1 MVEIFSIKK
10 GLNIPISGAPVQILN
25 DSILPSRVALL
36 GPDYQGLRPN
46 FVVNVGDEVK
56 TGQLLFTD
64 KNCPAIRFTSPA
76 QGKVIAINRGAKR
89 AFLSLEIEV
98 TGTEC
103 VTFAHFKKT
112 PPENLH
118 ASDIVS
124 LLVESG
130 LWTALRTRPFSK
142 IPDPTTKPDALFI
155 NAMDTNPLAP
165 KPELIIHEKRA
176 DFIFGL
182 RTLLRLTHE
191 NIHLC
196 KSLGDDI
203 PGEEIDHIHVKQFSG
218 PHPAGLVG
226 THIHLLAPVGK
237 HKTAWH
243 LNYQDVIA
251 IGHLFATGKI
261 HNGLVV
267 SVAGPKVKNP
277 RLIHTL
283 MGASTRDLTSNGLL
297 PGPVRVI
304 SGSVLSGRK
313 ADGALAYLGRYHN
326 QVSVIEEGGP
336 RTFLGWTLPR
346 ADQFSVTRSVLGS
359 WLPGKLFP
367 MNTLTCGGP
376 RSMVPIGLYEKVIPL
391 DIEPTYLLRAI
402 LTGDIDKAVDLGLL
416 ELDEE
421 DLALCTF
428 VCPGKIEY
436 APYLRK
442 ALETFEK
449 EG

>member
-1 MVEIFSIKK
+1 M
-10 GLNIPISGAPVQILN
+10 
-25 DSILPSRVALL
+25 
-36 GPDYQGLRPN
+36 
-46 FVVNVGDEVK
+46 
-56 TGQLLFTD
+56 
-64 KNCPAIRFTSPA
+64 
-76 QGKVIAINRGAKR
+76 
-89 AFLSLEIEV
+89 
-98 TGTEC
+98 
-103 VTFAHFKKT
+103 TFAHFKKT
-112 PPENLH
+112 SPENLH
-118 ASDIVS
+118 ANDIVS

-142 IPDPTTKPDALFI
+142 IPDPATKPDALFI

-191 NIHLC
+191 NIYLC
-196 KSLGDDI
+196 KFLGDDI
-203 PGEEIDHIHVKQFSG
+203 PGEEINHIHVKQFTG

-226 THIHLLAPVGK
+226 THIHLLDPVGK
-237 HKTAWH
+237 HKKVWH

-261 HNGLVV
+261 YNGLVV
-267 SVAGPKVKNP
+267 SVAGPKVKRP

-283 MGASTRDLTSNGLL
+283 MGASILDLTANALL

-313 ADGALAYLGRYHN
+313 VSGPLAYLGRYHN
-326 QVSVIEEGGP
+326 QVSVIEEGGA
-336 RTFLGWTLPR
+336 RTFLGWLLPR
-346 ADQFSVTRSVLGS
+346 VDQFSITKSVLGS

-367 MNTLTCGGP
+367 MNTLLNGAS
-376 RSMVPIGLYEKVIPL
+376 RSMLPLGLYERVMPL
-391 DIEPTYLLRAI
+391 DIEPTHFLKALLA
-402 LTGDIDKAVDLGLL
+402 GDVDKVFNLGLL

-428 VCPGKIEY
+428 VCPGKIDF

-442 ALETFEK
+442 VLEKFEK